1 MLSVVLASEMIIIS
15 VLFIVIYLITNKS
28 TKPLR
33 KLTRAMESLGMGE
46 KVDNLPIDTKDDI
59 SIITEG
65 FNNMKNNIVE
75 MQNNTKEFF
84 NNATHELKTPLTAI
98 RGYSQMLQDEEF
110 EDEFVLRA
118 VERIEEESIKMNK
131 LVEKLLM
138 ISREEALVQVY
149 PEEVSVN
156 KMTKRIIYAFHNQIQ
171 NKGINIHLEENT
183 EVKVMAIKE
192 DMESILTNLV
202 ENSLKYSSS
211 RNIIVEIGQQS
222 SEYYF
227 KICNNIGKIN
237 EDIKDNLF
245 DPFIKCNY
253 NNREISSSGRGLYI
267 CKRLCEKNNFKIQYF
282 IEKNVIEFIVYFEK
296 HRL

>member
-1 MLSVVLASEMIIIS
+1 
-15 VLFIVIYLITNKS
+15 
-28 TKPLR
+28 
-33 KLTRAMESLGMGE
+33 MGE
-46 KVDNLPIDTKDDI
+46 EVDNLTIDTKDDI
-59 SIITEG
+59 SVITEG

-192 DMESILTNLV
+192 DMESILTNLI

-211 RNIIVEIGQQS
+211 RNIIVEIGQLS

-237 EDIKDNLF
+237 EEIKDNLF
-245 DPFIKCNY
+245 DPFIKCNN
-253 NNREISSSGRGLYI
+253 NNREISSSGLGLYI
-267 CKRLCEKNNFKIQYF
+267 CKRLCEKNNFKIEYF

-296 HRL
+296 HT